1 MSERQPPEVLIT
13 PERIASILRM
23 SLASYETPDMR
34 AAMRGALG
42 DAAALCD
49 ALGSELIAQNTRRGR
64 VNKRTAEMAAAFKRC
79 GDEIWRMRE
88 TVRVHAQPP
97 SDDAMK
103 AGVR

>member
-1 MSERQPPEVLIT
+1 MRERRSAEVLIT
-13 PERIASILRM
+13 PERIAAIIRM
-23 SLASYETPDMR
+23 SLDSYTTPDMR

-49 ALGSELIAQNTRRGR
+49 ALGSELIAQNTRGGR

-88 TVRVHAQPP
+88 TVRVTAQEPP
-97 SDDAMK
+97 DDAMK